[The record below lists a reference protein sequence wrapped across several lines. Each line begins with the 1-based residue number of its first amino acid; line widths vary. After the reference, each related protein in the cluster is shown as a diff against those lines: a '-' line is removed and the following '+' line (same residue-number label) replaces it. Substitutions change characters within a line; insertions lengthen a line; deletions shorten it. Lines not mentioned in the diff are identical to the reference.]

1 MAACSSRYNR
11 GNLLRASQLAGLVL
25 LLVAAAPAPAQETG
39 GAPQTLVVL
48 PFENASQS
56 PGLEWI
62 AESFPEILGQR
73 LASDALHVVGRDE
86 RMYAFDRLGLPSQVP
101 LSRATLY
108 RIAAEMDVDYVVF
121 GRYNFDGSD
130 FTASAQLM
138 EMKPLRL
145 GEEVSQA
152 GPLVK
157 LLEIENALA
166 WDVLRQVDSGLTLSR
181 NDFVAA
187 APPVRLDALENYMRG
202 VLSSRRQ
209 DRLRYF
215 REAVR
220 RQPEH
225 WPAVLALGRTLYE
238 ARDFQPSAAWLARV
252 PRKHALA
259 LEANF
264 YLGLD
269 HYFLGDFP
277 RAEAAFRFVAS
288 RLPLT
293 EVYNNLGVALGQQG
307 KSAALEYFQK
317 ASATDPVDT
326 DYHFNLAVALYRE
339 AQPAEAAAHL
349 RSLLTLRPL
358 DAEASGFLQIASNT
372 AAEGSG
378 GPPAGF
384 KLPLE
389 RIKSNY
395 DESYYRQVAL
405 AIQKE
410 RERRLVDLSARE
422 HARVHSEQ
430 GHDAL
435 ERGFVLDAE
444 REFREAIVLDPA
456 SAPAHAGLAQVLE
469 RTGDP
474 AGARAEARAAL
485 RLSPSADAF
494 LVLARL
500 DLSDNSLESAAQSV
514 ERALALEP
522 AHTAAQALKRTVAAK
537 LAEKAPRLPQP

>member
-1 MAACSSRYNR
+1 MY
-11 GNLLRASQLAGLVL
+11 
-25 LLVAAAPAPAQETG
+25 AQEPG

-48 PFENASQS
+48 PFENVSKA
-56 PGLEWI
+56 PGLEWV
-62 AESFPEILGQR
+62 AESFPEVMGQR
-73 LASDALHVVGRDE
+73 LVSDSLHVAGREE
-86 RMYAFDRLGLPSQVP
+86 RVYAFDRLGLPSQIP

-121 GRYNFDGSD
+121 GRYDFDGER
-130 FTASAQLM
+130 FTAAAQLL
-138 EMKPLRL
+138 EMKTLRL
-145 GEEVSQA
+145 GEEVRQA

-166 WDVLRQVDSGLTLSR
+166 WDLLRQVDSGLALSR
-181 NDFVAA
+181 NEFVEAGPA
-187 APPVRLDALENYMRG
+187 VRLDALENYIRG

-215 REAVR
+215 REAAR
-220 RQPEH
+220 RHPEY
-225 WPAVLALGRTLYE
+225 WRAVLALGKTLFE
-238 ARDFQPSAAWLARV
+238 ARDFQPSAGWLARI
-252 PRKHALA
+252 PRSDALA

-269 HYFLGDFP
+269 HYFLDDFP

-293 EVYNNLGVALGQQG
+293 EVYNNLGVVTGRQA

-317 ASATDPVDT
+317 AAATDPADA
-326 DYHFNLAVALYRE
+326 DYQFNLAVALYRE
-339 AQPAEAAAHL
+339 GQTADAVARLRTVLAQ
-349 RSLLTLRPL
+349 RPL
-358 DAEASGFLQIASNT
+358 DSEASGFLQIASL
-372 AAEGSG
+372 AAG
-378 GPPAGF
+378 GQSVPAGF

-410 RERRLVDLSARE
+410 RERKLVLMAPRD

-430 GHDAL
+430 GRDAL

-444 REFREAIVLDPA
+444 REFREAMALDGA
-456 SAPAHAGLAQVLE
+456 SVTAQVGLAEVLE

-474 AGARAEARAAL
+474 AGARAQARAAL
-485 RLSPSADAF
+485 RLAPSADAF

-514 ERALALEP
+514 ERALTLEP
-522 AHTAAQALKRTVAAK
+522 GHAGAQALKRTVAAR

>member
-1 MAACSSRYNR
+1 MI
-11 GNLLRASQLAGLVL
+11 LFRALFVGFL
-25 LLVAAAPAPAQETG
+25 LLLATLPAFAQESSG
-39 GAPQTLVVL
+39 SPKTLVVL
-48 PFENASQS
+48 PFENVSQA

-62 AESFPEILGQR
+62 GESFPEILGQR
-73 LASDALHVVGRDE
+73 LASDAVYVVGRE
-86 RMYAFDRLGLPSQVP
+86 ARMYAYDRLGLPTQVP

-121 GRYNFDGSD
+121 GRYDFDGSV

-138 EMKPLRL
+138 EMRPLRL
-145 GEEVSQA
+145 GDEVHQA
-152 GPLVK
+152 GPLVE
-157 LLEIENALA
+157 LLEIQNGLA
-166 WDVLRQVDSGLTLSR
+166 WDVLRQVDRGLSLSR

-187 APPVRLDALENYMRG
+187 APPVRLDALENYIRG

-215 REAVR
+215 HEAVR
-220 RQPEH
+220 RHTQY

-252 PRKHALA
+252 PHKDALA

-269 HYFLGDFP
+269 YCFLGDFA
-277 RAEAAFRFVAS
+277 RAEAAFRLVAS

-293 EVYNNLGVALGQQG
+293 EVYNNLGVVLGRQG
-307 KSAALEYFQK
+307 KSAALEYFQRTT
-317 ASATDPVDT
+317 AIDPADA

-339 AQPAEAAAHL
+339 GQPAEAAAHL
-349 RSLLTLRPL
+349 RTVLSLRPL
-358 DAEASGFLQIASNT
+358 DAEASGFLQFAT
-372 AAEGSG
+372 AASEEGAS

-384 KLPLE
+384 TLPPE
-389 RIKSNY
+389 RIKLNY

-410 RERRLVDLSARE
+410 RERRLVDLSARD
-422 HARVHSEQ
+422 HARVHTAQ
-430 GHDAL
+430 GRDAL

-444 REFREAIVLDPA
+444 REFREAIVLDPV
-456 SAPAHAGLAQVLE
+456 SAIAHAGLAEVLE

-474 AGARAEARAAL
+474 AGARAEAGASL
-485 RLSPSADAF
+485 RLAPSADAF

-500 DLSDNSLESAAQSV
+500 DLSDNNLESAAQSV

-522 AHTAAQALKRTVAAK
+522 GHAAAQALQRTVAAK